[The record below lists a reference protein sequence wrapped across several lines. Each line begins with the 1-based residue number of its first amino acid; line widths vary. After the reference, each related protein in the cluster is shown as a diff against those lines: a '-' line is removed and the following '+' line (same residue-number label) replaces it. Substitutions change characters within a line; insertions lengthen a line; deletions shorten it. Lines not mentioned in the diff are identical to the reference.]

1 MSTDPYTSSV
11 YQQQQQLQPANQLQ
25 LQQQYQLYQ
34 QNKIET
40 NPQQIQ
46 QYASSSMVNV
56 ASNGNVGLNGQMNQ
70 QPGSMAASIDNSGSK
85 SITSSNVYLT
95 LLGLA
100 DSFQQSGQIRLT
112 IHCLESIL
120 TLKPNDISIVTN
132 FHIQLKTRIN
142 LCRLYLKHTV
152 NTNQYVNAHL
162 EKSVSYLNFDD

>member
-1 MSTDPYTSSV
+1 MSSDPYNSKV
-11 YQQQQQLQPANQLQ
+11 YQQQQQQQLQ
-25 LQQQYQLYQ
+25 LQQHYQH
-34 QNKIET
+34 

-46 QYASSSMVNV
+46 QYTPSSMVNSS
-56 ASNGNVGLNGQMNQ
+56 SNLSSLNMQMKQ
-70 QPGSMAASIDNSGSK
+70 QQAQPQQQTLISSMENGTSK
-85 SITSSNVYLT
+85 TITSSNVYLT

-100 DSFQQSGQIRLT
+100 DSFQQSNQFRLA

-120 TLKPNDISIVTN
+120 TLKHNDISIVTN

-162 EKSVSYLNFDD
+162 EKSVSFL

>member
-1 MSTDPYTSSV
+1 MSTDPYIANV
-11 YQQQQQLQPANQLQ
+11 YQQHQLQQQQQPINQLQ
-25 LQQQYQLYQ
+25 LQQQYQNYQ
-34 QNKIET
+34 QNKTEI

-46 QYASSSMVNV
+46 QYASSSMVNTT
-56 ASNGNVGLNGQMNQ
+56 SNGNIGFNEQIKQ
-70 QPGSMAASIDNSGSK
+70 QPILVVPADNAGSK
-85 SITSSNVYLT
+85 NITSSNVYLT

-100 DSFQQSGQIRLT
+100 DSFQQSGQVRLT

-162 EKSVSYLNFDD
+162 EKSVS